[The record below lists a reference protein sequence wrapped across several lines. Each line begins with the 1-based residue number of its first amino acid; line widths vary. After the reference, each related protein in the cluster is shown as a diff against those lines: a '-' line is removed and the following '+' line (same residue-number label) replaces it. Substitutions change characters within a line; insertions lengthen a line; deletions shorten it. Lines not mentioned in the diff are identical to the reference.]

1 MLSQTTA
8 QQKILSLRKRVRI
21 VQGGSSSSKTFTILP
36 ILIAYC
42 TQNENKLVSIVAES
56 IPHLRRGAIRDFN
69 KIMGWLGNPMDLMNK
84 STLTYTFP
92 NGSQIEFFSAD
103 QPDKLRG
110 GRRDVLFVNE
120 CNNIDF
126 ESYQQLSIRCR
137 EFIYLDYNPT
147 AEFWVHTELKD
158 EPDSDFIILTYKDNE
173 ALEPSIINE
182 FEKAIKK
189 AETSD
194 YWQNW
199 VNVYV
204 YGVIGSL
211 EGVIF
216 NNWKTIDKVPDEAD
230 LLGYGMDYGFSND
243 PSTLVACYKWN
254 NKIIW
259 KELMY
264 RKGMS
269 NSDMA
274 KEMKRLRVASSSL
287 IIGDSAEPKTISEL
301 KSYGFNMRGA
311 KKGAD
316 SIKHGIQLLQ
326 EYDMLVTSD
335 SLNLIKELRH
345 YQWNNKKQNTPMD
358 NYNHCFVGATHV
370 LTDNGNVRID
380 AIQVGDNVLT
390 SEGYKEVLTVFNNGI
405 KDVIN
410 VVFNPSEGS
419 SISSLCGTKDHE
431 VKTTTGWKE
440 LRYIT
445 SGDVIYTCFD
455 SEATQT
461 VTSVS
466 IESAGS
472 EVVFDLT
479 VADCHEYY
487 ANGVL
492 VHNCIDGMRYLA
504 QAKLGNKNNKSE
516 GHSASIW

>member
-8 QQKILSLRKRVRI
+8 QQKILNLRKRVRI
-21 VQGGSSSSKTFTILP
+21 VQGGSSSSKTFTIIP

-56 IPHLRRGAIRDFN
+56 IPHLRRGAMRDFA

-84 STLTYTFP
+84 STLTYSFP

-204 YGVIGSL
+204 YGIIGSL
-211 EGVIF
+211 DGVIF
-216 NNWKTIDKVPDEAD
+216 NNWKQIDTIPSDAK
-230 LLGYGMDYGFSND
+230 LLGYGQDYGFTND
-243 PSTLVACYKWN
+243 PTTMTACYLWKD
-254 NKIIW
+254 KLIW
-259 KELMY
+259 DEVIY
-264 RKGMS
+264 QKGLS
-269 NSDMA
+269 NSAIA
-274 KEMKRLRVASSSL
+274 KLMRQNGVKSSSD
-287 IIGDSAEPKTISEL
+287 IVGDSAEPKTIAEL
-301 KSYGFNMRGA
+301 KSYGFNITGA

-326 EYDMLVTSD
+326 EYDMLVTSS
-335 SLNLIKELRH
+335 SLNLIKELRS
-345 YQWNNKKQNTPMD
+345 YQWSSKKANVPID
-358 NYNHCFVGATHV
+358 NWNH
-370 LTDNGNVRID
+370 
-380 AIQVGDNVLT
+380 
-390 SEGYKEVLTVFNNGI
+390 
-405 KDVIN
+405 
-410 VVFNPSEGS
+410 
-419 SISSLCGTKDHE
+419 
-431 VKTTTGWKE
+431 
-440 LRYIT
+440 
-445 SGDVIYTCFD
+445 
-455 SEATQT
+455 
-461 VTSVS
+461 
-466 IESAGS
+466 
-472 EVVFDLT
+472 
-479 VADCHEYY
+479 
-487 ANGVL
+487 
-492 VHNCIDGMRYLA
+492 CIDGMRYLA
-504 QAKLGNKNNKSE
+504 QKKLGNKNTKSE

>member
-8 QQKILSLRKRVRI
+8 QRKILNLRKRVRI

-42 TQNENKLVSIVAES
+42 TQNENKLVSVVAES
-56 IPHLRRGAIRDFN
+56 IPHLRRGAIRDFT

-84 STLTYTFP
+84 STLTYSFP

-204 YGVIGSL
+204 YGIIGSL
-211 EGVIF
+211 DGVIF
-216 NNWKTIDKVPDEAD
+216 NNWKQIDTIPSDAK
-230 LLGYGMDYGFSND
+230 LLGYGQDYGFTND
-243 PSTLVACYKWN
+243 PTTMTACYLWKD
-254 NKIIW
+254 KLIW
-259 KELMY
+259 DEVIY
-264 RKGMS
+264 QKGLS
-269 NSDMA
+269 NSAIA
-274 KEMKRLRVASSSL
+274 KLMRQSGVKSSSD
-287 IIGDSAEPKTISEL
+287 IVGDSAEPKTIAEL
-301 KSYGFNMRGA
+301 KSYGFNITGA

-326 EYDMLVTSD
+326 E
-335 SLNLIKELRH
+335 
-345 YQWNNKKQNTPMD
+345 
-358 NYNHCFVGATHV
+358 
-370 LTDNGNVRID
+370 
-380 AIQVGDNVLT
+380 
-390 SEGYKEVLTVFNNGI
+390 
-405 KDVIN
+405 
-410 VVFNPSEGS
+410 
-419 SISSLCGTKDHE
+419 
-431 VKTTTGWKE
+431 
-440 LRYIT
+440 
-445 SGDVIYTCFD
+445 
-455 SEATQT
+455 
-461 VTSVS
+461 
-466 IESAGS
+466 
-472 EVVFDLT
+472 
-479 VADCHEYY
+479 
-487 ANGVL
+487 
-492 VHNCIDGMRYLA
+492 
-504 QAKLGNKNNKSE
+504 
-516 GHSASIW
+516 